1 MMFTEDLERE
11 NYELNERI
19 AKLQQ
24 DLEASEYECFQE
36 RQRALI
42 AESIVS
48 GTYQKLESALILE
61 IEGIEDVFEYI
72 DNEEVIKAI
81 RERLARMRKI
91 LKEGEE

>member
-1 MMFTEDLERE
+1 MFTEDWERE
-11 NYELNERI
+11 NYELKKRI
-19 AKLQQ
+19 AK
-24 DLEASEYECFQE
+24 

>member
-1 MMFTEDLERE
+1 MFTEDWERE
-11 NYELNERI
+11 NYELKERI

-48 GTYQKLESALILE
+48 GIYQKLESALILE

>member
-1 MMFTEDLERE
+1 MFTEDWERE

-19 AKLQQ
+19 EKLQQ

-48 GTYQKLESALILE
+48 GIYQKLESALILE